1 MKNAIYILIFLR
13 FIRRTLRRIIP
24 AGGQR
29 YMCLVEL
36 SSGDTYCFASY
47 GSLLKCQEAT
57 IMLRDAIRN
66 EGKTDFVLG
75 YGRKDNDRPPVGI
88 KVSPQEIHNIWN
100 DSDPRVRMGLDHF
113 PTTVALIRRVSRNL
127 CQDEETCRCE

>member
-36 SSGDTYCFASY
+36 TSGDTYCFASY
-47 GSLLKCQEAT
+47 GSILKSQEAT
-57 IMLRDAIRN
+57 MMLRDAIRN
-66 EGKTDFVLG
+66 EGLSDFVLG
-75 YGRKDNDRPPVGI
+75 YGRKDNDRPPIGI
-88 KVSPQEIHNIWN
+88 KVNCQDLHNIWN
-100 DSDPRVRMGLDHF
+100 DSDPRVSMGLQHF
-113 PTTVALIRRVSRNL
+113 PSTFALIRKVSRNL
-127 CQDEETCRCE
+127 CQDEETCRCG